1 MFMSQAHLDSQA
13 KYSTEIRRA
22 IDSGNIEKA
31 MTMLER
37 EGTNKINVQVSS
49 FITFLW
55 KRINWTEVHSYI
67 HKKYLQTFT
76 SKFCECQPYLCK
88 ILAIYHKPCRRR

>member
-49 FITFLW
+49 FNIPFCGRELIGV
-55 KRINWTEVHSYI
+55 KCI
-67 HKKYLQTFT
+67 HTSTKNICKHLQANFV
-76 SKFCECQPYLCK
+76 SGNLIFM
-88 ILAIYHKPCRRR
+88 